1 MKTIKNV
8 CSTIAFFLFMF
19 IAACA
24 DGMMDAYGFGKT
36 CVIFLVAGVL
46 GLALVVIPD
55 IVEAY

>member
-24 DGMMDAYGFGKT
+24 YGMMDAYGFGKT
-36 CVIFLVAGVL
+36 CIIFLVAGAL

-55 IVEAY
+55 MVEAY